1 VDPSTLLQET
11 RACVVRRTKRE
22 REDSAREEA
31 PERRVAEGVKAEMRG
46 PAEAGPV
53 ALISD
58 CACPPCYLPIYLLA
72 RVLEE
77 IRDHRVACIG
87 TPIRTRWIN
96 PLCKKDDSRRISCM
110 TVRK

>member
-1 VDPSTLLQET
+1 MRASGFRT
-11 RACVVRRTKRE
+11 RPGIQRRDSRSLAALSFAHVPRMALGICRRQPRE

-87 TPIRTRWIN
+87 TPIRTR
-96 PLCKKDDSRRISCM
+96 
-110 TVRK
+110 